1 MLHSMEETEVQNK
14 SASDK
19 RDSMQTDEAK
29 AHHYDPSKFD
39 RPSVTVDV
47 VMMSRRQR
55 DLQVLLVKRR
65 SWPYEGMWAIPGGF
79 VNMQE
84 SLEEAAKRELQEET
98 GVQDVYLEQLYT
110 FGDPGRDPRT
120 RVITVVYFALLDS
133 ARLQV
138 RAADDAADVDWFPV
152 YNLPEELAFDHA
164 KILEYALDRLRGK
177 LDYTNIAFSLLPE
190 QFTLRELQRVYEII
204 LHRRLDKRNFRKKIL
219 STGPTGILK
228 VEDTGAK
235 KMEGTHR
242 PARLYRFNPVAPRF
256 IEGEASPDLS
266 PADLASR

>member
-1 MLHSMEETEVQNK
+1 VQVPGCREVGYRNLERDTLHRMEEMELQSATVDDTQNRVQM
-14 SASDK
+14 A
-19 RDSMQTDEAK
+19 EAK
-29 AHHYDPSKFD
+29 AHHYDANKFD

-47 VMMSRRQR
+47 VMMSLRQR

-79 VNMQE
+79 VNMDE
-84 SLEEAAKRELQEET
+84 SLEKAAKRELQEET

-133 ARLQV
+133 ERLQV
-138 RAADDAADVDWFPV
+138 RAADDAMDVCWFSV
-152 YNLPEELAFDHA
+152 YNLPPLAFDHA
-164 KILEYALDRLRGK
+164 KILEYALNRLRGK
-177 LDYTNIAFSLLPE
+177 LDYTTIAFSLLPE
-190 QFTLRELQRVYEII
+190 HFTLYELQRVYEII

-219 STGPTGILK
+219 STGIL
-228 VEDTGAK
+228 EDTGGK

-242 PARLYRFNPVAPRF
+242 PARLYRFNPAAERK
-256 IEGEASPDLS
+256 L
-266 PADLASR
+266 